1 LGLFLVLPLLTH
13 CSQPKER
20 NVPPPSVSQ
29 VLERYSGRLMSLR
42 GVVGTAEGSCDGSP
56 CILVLVDRLTPELR
70 RKIPEQLEGIRVD
83 VRETGA
89 IRARK

>member
-1 LGLFLVLPLLTH
+1 
-13 CSQPKER
+13 
-20 NVPPPSVSQ
+20 
-29 VLERYSGRLMSLR
+29 MSLR
-42 GVVGTAEGSCDGSP
+42 GVVGTAEGSCDGTP